1 MGKKTAGSRRE
12 EQRGAALVEFALTLP
27 FLILLIMGAFDFG
40 WAVYINNSMAIAARE
55 GARKSIVGVSST
67 GGPTVTNDMICNQ
80 ARRGL
85 QGLTLNCIAGAPTDN
100 TTPGIFINP
109 GAMADRGTGKVVQ
122 VTVRYIYMPITP
134 VIAPFARSG
143 FMLSSSASMV
153 VE

>member
-1 MGKKTAGSRRE
+1 MRKETAGSQRQ

-27 FLILLIMGAFDFG
+27 FLVLLIMGAFDLG
-40 WAVYINNSMAIAARE
+40 WAVYINNSLAVAARE

-109 GAMADRGTGKVVQ
+109 GAMSDRGTGTVVQ
-122 VTVRYIYMPITP
+122 VTVRYKYVPITP
-134 VIAPFARSG
+134 VISPMVPSG
-143 FMLSSSASMV
+143 LMLSSSASMV